1 LTASARDAASE
12 VRVGTK
18 KRALRSNKETDEG
31 QRFAAL
37 VNSLTKNAPYK
48 ALLMQEL
55 MREQVD
61 ALSMQLA
68 QEVQQIDQ
76 GAAEAIDRPGRDH
89 VDVAARNDL

>member
-48 ALLMQEL
+48 GLLGKGWIERRGVGNETCYRITQKGL
-55 MREQVD
+55 
-61 ALSMQLA
+61 LA
-68 QEVQQIDQ
+68 KTAPVRI
-76 GAAEAIDRPGRDH
+76 
-89 VDVAARNDL
+89 